1 MINLSDIK
9 QWGSWSYVCD
19 KVVLIYFIRNWVKH
33 VCFENENEIK
43 ELYDRISSL
52 EKQVSDLHLLLIK

>member
-9 QWGSWSYVCD
+9 QWGSWNYICD
-19 KVVLIYFIRNWVKH
+19 KVLLSYFIHKWVKY
-33 VCFENENEIK
+33 VCFEDENEIK
-43 ELYDRISSL
+43 DLYNRISSL